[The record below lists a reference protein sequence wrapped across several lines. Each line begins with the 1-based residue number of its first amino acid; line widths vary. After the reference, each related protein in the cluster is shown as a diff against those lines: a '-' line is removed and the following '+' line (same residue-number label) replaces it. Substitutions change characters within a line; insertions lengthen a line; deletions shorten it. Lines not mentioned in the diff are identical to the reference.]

1 MTTDLQGDR
10 RVHLFTVDPSALQT
24 AFALRQAIWR
34 KTDPAWPVCGVPAV
48 LYSDYADP
56 WVMPTSPR
64 IALPGK
70 GSGLVRSA

>member
-1 MTTDLQGDR
+1 MASESIMKLFLAAYYLRLYGAQSATPQAVKDR
-10 RVHLFTVDPSALQT
+10 LAYMLM
-24 AFALRQAIWR
+24 
-34 KTDPAWPVCGVPAV
+34 
-48 LYSDYADP
+48 YSDYADP